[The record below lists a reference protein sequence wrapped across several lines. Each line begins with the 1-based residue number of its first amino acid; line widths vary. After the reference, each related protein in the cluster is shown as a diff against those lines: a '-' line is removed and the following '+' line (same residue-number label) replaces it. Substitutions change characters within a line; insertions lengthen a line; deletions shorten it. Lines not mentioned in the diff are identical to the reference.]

1 MGVNWLLTEVSKSEL
16 IVAMI
21 RAWLR
26 SMIGW
31 DDVSAALNAISD
43 YGKKLELLIE
53 AQGREIE
60 ALKYQRMQRE
70 AKSKV
75 HSMNDWERIQAEYAA
90 NPENFK
96 EN

>member
-1 MGVNWLLTEVSKSEL
+1 V
-16 IVAMI
+16 I

-26 SMIGW
+26 ALIGW
-31 DDVSAALNAISD
+31 DDVGAALKAQRVYLSS
-43 YGKKLELLIE
+43 LESLVQ

-60 ALKYQRMQRE
+60 ALKYQRTQRE
-70 AKSKV
+70 VKSQRMSV
-75 HSMNDWERIQAEYAA
+75 ADWERVQAEYAA